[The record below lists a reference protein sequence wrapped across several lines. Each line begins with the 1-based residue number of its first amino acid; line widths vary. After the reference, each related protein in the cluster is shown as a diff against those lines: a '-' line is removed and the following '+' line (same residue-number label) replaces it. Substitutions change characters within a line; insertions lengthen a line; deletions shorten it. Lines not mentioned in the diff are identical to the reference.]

1 MELMCG
7 ECRSLGSELM
17 RRRGISEDVFWTSE
31 PGSGDSLQRYLDRTR
46 ERLRNS
52 TECTGVEMEYKYKNV
67 LRRYDLKHMWVPIRA
82 KRAGS
87 DRPSQ
92 AKELLCR

>member
-1 MELMCG
+1 
-7 ECRSLGSELM
+7 
-17 RRRGISEDVFWTSE
+17 
-31 PGSGDSLQRYLDRTR
+31 
-46 ERLRNS
+46 
-52 TECTGVEMEYKYKNV
+52 MEYKYKNV